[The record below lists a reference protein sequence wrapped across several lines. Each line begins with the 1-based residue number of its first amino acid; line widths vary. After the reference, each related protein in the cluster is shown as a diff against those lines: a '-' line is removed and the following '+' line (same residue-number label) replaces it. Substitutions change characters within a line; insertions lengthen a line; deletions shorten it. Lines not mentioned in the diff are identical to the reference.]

1 MASNFR
7 NTENVIDK
15 GSLRLIQLFQKIL
28 NKKGINAS
36 GDLSRSFKVK
46 SSDEEGIQLVF
57 DSYGTIVDEGR
68 RPSKKMPPVK
78 PIQDWLRDRNIR
90 PKGGETIEQL
100 SFAIAKTIQKKG
112 YRPRPF
118 IQMTLNDFA
127 ELLANDIEPAL
138 AEDIEDNIQDLLN
151 QTINGRT
158 FTIDL

>member
-1 MASNFR
+1 MATEFK
-7 NTENVIDK
+7 NTETEIDIQ
-15 GSLRLIQLFQKIL
+15 SQRLIDVFQRVL
-28 NKKGINAS
+28 NRKGINAS
-36 GDLSRSFKVK
+36 GDLARSFRVTDSGEK
-46 SSDEEGIQLVF
+46 GIELSF
-57 DSYGTIVDEGR
+57 DGYGVIVDEGR
-68 RPSKKMPPVK
+68 RPSSKMPPVK